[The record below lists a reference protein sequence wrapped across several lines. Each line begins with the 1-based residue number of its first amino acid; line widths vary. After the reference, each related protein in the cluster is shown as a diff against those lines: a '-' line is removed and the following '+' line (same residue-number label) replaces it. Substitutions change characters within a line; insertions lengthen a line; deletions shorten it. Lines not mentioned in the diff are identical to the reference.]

1 MHRLTKKEKIMI
13 GAAVST
19 VIFISLYVFV
29 YQPKRKEALKLQE
42 KIKTTGHEIESIL
55 KTIPRLRKLEEEVAR
70 EQQKVTLIKK
80 TTFDEQPAQGLL
92 QQLAREAHR
101 LNMDVIC
108 LKLRGEPPLE
118 KSRYERLTMMMDIQ
132 CSYRHLGSYL
142 KALSDLSGLTSLD
155 EIEIVR
161 DNRVFPKLRVK
172 LTLSSFVS
180 RT

>member
-1 MHRLTKKEKIMI
+1 MI

-70 EQQKVTLIKK
+70 EQQQVSLIKK

-101 LNMDVIC
+101 LNMDVIS
-108 LKLRGEPPLE
+108 LKSGEEPSPG
-118 KSRYERLTMMMDIQ
+118 KSPYKRLIIVMNIQ
-132 CSYRHLGSYL
+132 CPYRHLGSYL
-142 KALSDLSGLTSLD
+142 KGLGELPGFVTVEEL
-155 EIEIVR
+155 EIVI